1 MNADALSGRIGVAD
15 WFNPL
20 ILHFRGDI
28 AANIAVDVGRWLDV
42 VGLAHAAL
50 PFTLAMAL

>member
-1 MNADALSGRIGVAD
+1 MNADALSGWLGVAD

>member
-42 VGLAHAAL
+42 VGLVHVSL
-50 PFTLAMAL
+50 SVSG